1 MLQAGFS
8 KVNPIKGGFEAWIN
22 AGYPTE
28 P

>member
-1 MLQAGFS
+1 LQANFS
-8 KVNPIKGGFEAWIN
+8 KANPIKGGFEAWLN